1 MQKEKQKNQFE
12 QIIQSE
18 ISDMAL
24 DDLVGIDDASEK
36 VSEVV
41 GESAGESIPTGKKT
55 KNKKTG
61 FAAISKAIT
70 NLINPPKKNI
80 SIKLPSFKVQKKET
94 KKAIIKQ
101 TRQLIGKATRLQNSK
116 NFSADKLENIILE
129 IRYLQGIL
137 AKMFSYTAEKIE
149 NLYQQ
154 FVLKK
159 KK

>member
-1 MQKEKQKNQFE
+1 MSKEKQKNQFE

-24 DDLVGIDDASEK
+24 DGLVGAEDASEK

-41 GESAGESIPTGKKT
+41 GESAGEEIPTGKKT
-55 KNKKTG
+55 KKKQTG
-61 FAAISKAIT
+61 FAAISSAIA
-70 NLINPPKKNI
+70 NLINLPSKRVKDV
-80 SIKLPSFKVQKKET
+80 KLPSTQVQKKET

-101 TRQLIGKATRLQNSK
+101 TRKLIKKATKLQNSK

-137 AKMFSYTAEKIE
+137 AKMFSYTTEKIE
-149 NLYQQ
+149 GLYHK

-159 KK
+159 S